1 MSSESAISAHR
12 VSKVFKLGLTGRKNS
27 IMTILRQ
34 RLHHPVGA
42 GARRER
48 FRALDDVTFDVAR
61 GEVVGVI
68 GRNGAGKSTLLKI
81 LSRITPPTDGY
92 VELRGR
98 VGSLLEVG
106 TGFHPE
112 LTGLENV
119 YLNGAVLGMTRKA
132 IDRQLDSIV
141 DFAGV
146 HQFMDTPVK
155 RYSSGMRVRLAFAV
169 AAHLDTDILII
180 DEVLSVGDYSF
191 QAKCLE
197 KMRTIANDEGR
208 TALYVSHNLV
218 TVQNLCPR
226 TIVLDAGRVIHDGDT
241 DEAISTYLHL
251 SPRGGAE
258 LTPGVFDLTAVD
270 RSSIGNVPPVF
281 RRIRLR
287 SDSGPPSDVV
297 RIGDRLRIEIDVE
310 LLDADA
316 TVHVMVGSAAEP
328 RLIRMSSSQRPL
340 NSSNGRTSSESI
352 VVDVPALPLTP
363 GEYHIDLY
371 VYSSWSRLIDQ
382 VLHAAEFTVIAA
394 DLLGNGYEFTSKD
407 GVFVVPWQWEV
418 RPARDCSPARSYP

>member
-297 RIGDRLRIEIDVE
+297 RIRDRRRSPRERLR
-310 LLDADA
+310 
-316 TVHVMVGSAAEP
+316 VHVEGRCLRGPVAVGGAPGTRLLACPVIPLARTLQVLLPYDNRHEGLRSSRAGRARRPRTRRARFETVCSARWSLAGA
-328 RLIRMSSSQRPL
+328 RGGFDRAGAQRP
-340 NSSNGRTSSESI
+340 GRR
-352 VVDVPALPLTP
+352 
-363 GEYHIDLY
+363 
-371 VYSSWSRLIDQ
+371 SRL
-382 VLHAAEFTVIAA
+382 
-394 DLLGNGYEFTSKD
+394 
-407 GVFVVPWQWEV
+407 P
-418 RPARDCSPARSYP
+418 P